1 MSSELVDVINVA
13 EAKRR
18 FSDLIERIGRGER
31 IVIARRGT
39 PVMGL
44 VPPNEVGWPRG
55 ANVFLRHDRDR
66 GPARMRSIKPERGG
80 TSRRQPI
87 GLAAVAGALSDWD
100 DIDDAVAEIY
110 AQRDRAADRPAPDL
124 A

>member
-1 MSSELVDVINVA
+1 MTPELVDVINVA

-18 FSDLIERIGRGER
+18 FSELIERVGHGER

-39 PVMGL
+39 PVMGI
-44 VPPNEVGWPRG
+44 VPPNEVG
-55 ANVFLRHDRDR
+55 
-66 GPARMRSIKPERGG
+66 GPAGG
-80 TSRRQPI
+80 VTRRQPV

-110 AQRDRAADRPAPDL
+110 AQRDRAADRPAPEL

>member
-1 MSSELVDVINVA
+1 MTPELVDVINVA

-18 FSDLIERIGRGER
+18 FSELIERVGHGER

-39 PVMGL
+39 PVMGI
-44 VPPNEVGWPRG
+44 VPPNEVG
-55 ANVFLRHDRDR
+55 
-66 GPARMRSIKPERGG
+66 GPAGG
-80 TSRRQPI
+80 VTRRQRV

-110 AQRDRAADRPAPDL
+110 AQRDRAVDRPAPDPV
-124 A
+124 

>member
-1 MSSELVDVINVA
+1 MTPELVDVINVA

-18 FSDLIERIGRGER
+18 FSELIERVGHGER

-39 PVMGL
+39 PVMGI
-44 VPPNEVGWPRG
+44 VPPNEVGGR
-55 ANVFLRHDRDR
+55 A
-66 GPARMRSIKPERGG
+66 GG
-80 TSRRQPI
+80 VTRRQPV

-110 AQRDRAADRPAPDL
+110 AQRDRAVDRPAPDPV
-124 A
+124 

>member
-1 MSSELVDVINVA
+1 MSSEAMDVINVA

-18 FSDLIERIGRGER
+18 FSELIERVGHGER

-39 PVMGL
+39 PVMGV
-44 VPPNEVGWPRG
+44 VPPGELGGPSASSG
-55 ANVFLRHDRDR
+55 HLRLYREQGLTHV
-66 GPARMRSIKPERGG
+66 RSLKPTHGV
-80 TSRRQPI
+80 TTRRQPI

-100 DIDDAVAEIY
+100 DIDDAVDEIY
-110 AQRDRAADRPAPDL
+110 AQRARAADRPAPDL

>member
-1 MSSELVDVINVA
+1 MTPELVDVINVA

-18 FSDLIERIGRGER
+18 FSELIERVGHGER

-39 PVMGL
+39 PVMGI
-44 VPPNEVGWPRG
+44 VPPNEVG
-55 ANVFLRHDRDR
+55 
-66 GPARMRSIKPERGG
+66 GPAGG
-80 TSRRQPI
+80 VTRRQPV

-110 AQRDRAADRPAPDL
+110 AQRDRAVDRPAPDL

>member
-1 MSSELVDVINVA
+1 MGHGA
-13 EAKRR
+13 
-18 FSDLIERIGRGER
+18 RIGA
-31 IVIARRGT
+31 ARRGT

-44 VPPNEVGWPRG
+44 VPPNEVGWPPG
-55 ANVFLRHDRDR
+55 AKVSLRLDRER
-66 GPARMRSIKPERGG
+66 GPARMRSIQPERGG

-100 DIDDAVAEIY
+100 DIDDAVDEIY

>member
-1 MSSELVDVINVA
+1 MTPELVDVINVA

-18 FSDLIERIGRGER
+18 FSELIERVGHGER

-39 PVMGL
+39 PVMGI
-44 VPPNEVGWPRG
+44 VPPNEVGGR
-55 ANVFLRHDRDR
+55 A
-66 GPARMRSIKPERGG
+66 GG
-80 TSRRQPI
+80 VTRRQPV

-110 AQRDRAADRPAPDL
+110 AQRDRAVDRPAPEL

>member
-1 MSSELVDVINVA
+1 MTPELVDVINVA
-13 EAKRR
+13 EAKKR
-18 FSDLIERIGRGER
+18 FSELIERVGHGER

-39 PVMGL
+39 PVMGI
-44 VPPNEVGWPRG
+44 VPPNEVG
-55 ANVFLRHDRDR
+55 
-66 GPARMRSIKPERGG
+66 GPAGG
-80 TSRRQPI
+80 VARRQPV

-110 AQRDRAADRPAPDL
+110 AQRDRAVDRPAPDL